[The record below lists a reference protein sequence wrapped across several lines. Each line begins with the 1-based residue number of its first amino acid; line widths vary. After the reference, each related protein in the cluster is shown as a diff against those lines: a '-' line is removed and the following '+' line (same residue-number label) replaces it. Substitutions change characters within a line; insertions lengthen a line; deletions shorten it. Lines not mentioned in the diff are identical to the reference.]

1 LLREA
6 NMTEN
11 LGKSRAGR
19 MVLWGGQVLGLLVAG
34 GLGFMMFI
42 TFADVIGRY
51 FLNAP
56 VPAAFQLT
64 EFAMGL
70 VTFAALPI
78 LCAREQHVTIDLFAK
93 LFRGRAERIRA
104 AAINAFSTL
113 VMAVIAWRLLL
124 LGNRYAEM
132 GDQTLLLAIPLAP
145 FAYAMFGFSVIAV
158 TALAVR
164 TVVHIMDGENPAS
177 ESVRI

>member
-1 LLREA
+1 
-6 NMTEN
+6 MTEA
-11 LGKSRAGR
+11 LGKSRAR
-19 MVLWGGQVLGLLVAG
+19 RAVAWGEQVLGLLVAG
-34 GLGFMMFI
+34 ALGFMMFI

-70 VTFAALPI
+70 VIFAALPI

-93 LFRGRAERIRA
+93 LFTGRAQRIRL
-104 AAINAFSTL
+104 AAINAFSTA

-158 TALAVR
+158 IALAVR
-164 TVVHIMDGENPAS
+164 TVVHVMGSESGAS
-177 ESVRI
+177 QSVRI